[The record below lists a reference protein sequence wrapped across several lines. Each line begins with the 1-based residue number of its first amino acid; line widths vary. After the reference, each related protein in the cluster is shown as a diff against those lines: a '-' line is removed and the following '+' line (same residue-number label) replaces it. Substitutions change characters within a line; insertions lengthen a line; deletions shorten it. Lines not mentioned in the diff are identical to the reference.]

1 MDIRVLIFPFIM
13 AILSSDILIL
23 IMFLLRKSK
32 YFANIMSIGVI
43 GALYLFCIL
52 RMVLPIEIPQVHT
65 IIRDPHI
72 YTTVVDYLTVKS
84 GLGKYSLLY
93 ILLALWILVSLI
105 LLIRFL
111 VKQRGFRKYIDANA
125 DLANEDERSLLK
137 TVAEEVFGKEKDIS
151 LKKTDAVNESMV
163 IGFVHPMVL
172 IPDIEYS
179 RTELEMIFRHE
190 CMHIRDKD
198 IWVKLL
204 IELYCIIFWWNPFS
218 YLMKVDISDTLETK
232 CDLNVIKRFDNMDKL
247 KYAETVAKFMSI
259 EKDKKVPFV
268 NARFSKARNNK
279 EAVKRIAAILQAPPK
294 KSAQIILNLVA
305 VVLIVGIFIGSYT
318 IIVQPYSEPTKS
330 DFEILEGEKAIKDE
344 ECYLVKQEDGNYLF
358 YYSDFPPQVISKEEV
373 EKGFYN
379 NYPIYEE

>member
-1 MDIRVLIFPFIM
+1 
-13 AILSSDILIL
+13 
-23 IMFLLRKSK
+23 MFLLRKSK